1 MRSFI
6 VKTGFS
12 HHLLEDILVTFGI
25 RQLAVCG
32 VVISSAIS
40 VMKVDNNFLPL
51 LVDHGVSTH
60 RNGIRVTCTVQFL
73 VPNSFK
79 Y

>member
-1 MRSFI
+1 MN
-6 VKTGFS
+6 G
-12 HHLLEDILVTFGI
+12 
-25 RQLAVCG
+25 
-32 VVISSAIS
+32 SAIN

-60 RNGIRVTCTVQFL
+60 RNGIRVNCTFQLL

-79 Y
+79 YLEYEI

>member
-1 MRSFI
+1 VRAFI
-6 VKTGFS
+6 VMTEFS
-12 HHLLEDILVTFGI
+12 HHILEGHISNVWHTTTV
-25 RQLAVCG
+25 VCG
-32 VVISSAIS
+32 VMNGSAIN

-60 RNGIRVTCTVQFL
+60 RNGIRVNCTVQFL